1 MSFPR
6 RYLLILIVFAAC
18 SAADFDLPN
27 PEGNMPEGAS
37 GSTVVPDS
45 AAYTHVRADG
55 NRYALGS
62 LDMAAVEPLVVDLDG
77 EPEWV
82 LGTQLGEDQLWVA
95 ALSDGRL
102 QATRLLADGSVTQ
115 EILDLKLEPGQP
127 FVLLSGR
134 GEFSIEG
141 VDSRTVRPEG
151 NLFRLV
157 GINPDGDL
165 MTSAEGDIRQTAAG
179 LDLLPDARLLTDE
192 RDRILLLT
200 NPTDRYRHGVLGDA
214 IEAAAVTL
222 IQVDPELKVLNQIEI
237 PAPQV
242 VEGIMPIWADL
253 NEDGQREIIVTL
265 SDASGGAQLVVFN
278 EAGEQVAT
286 SEPIGQGNRWRNQ
299 TAVAPFGPNG
309 EIELADVRTP
319 HLSGTVEFFRW
330 EGDELVRVAALPGY
344 TTHVIGSR
352 NLDLG
357 IAADVTG
364 DGQVEVLLPTLART
378 AIAAI
383 QRDEAAE
390 NGARAVWELPLN
402 GRQSTNIGTITNGA
416 QLSVAVGTDEGVLM
430 VWRGE

>member
-6 RYLLILIVFAAC
+6 YYLLLLFVFAAC
-18 SAADFDLPN
+18 SALDFDLPN

-37 GSTVVPDS
+37 GSTLVPDS
-45 AAYTHVRADG
+45 AAYTHVRPDG

-82 LGTQLGEDQLWVA
+82 LGTQLGEDQLWVV
-95 ALSDGRL
+95 ALADGRL
-102 QATRLLADGSVTQ
+102 QTTRLLADGSLVQ
-115 EILDLKLEPGQP
+115 EILDIKLDPGQP

-134 GEFSIEG
+134 GEFSVEG
-141 VDSRTVRPEG
+141 VSRTVRPQG

-179 LDLLPDARLLTDE
+179 LDLLPDGRLLTDE
-192 RDRILLLT
+192 QDRILLLT

-214 IEAAAVTL
+214 LEAAAITL
-222 IQVDPELKVLNQIEI
+222 IQVDPDLKVLNQIEI
-237 PAPQV
+237 PEPRV

-253 NEDGQREIIVTL
+253 NGDGRREIIVTL
-265 SDASGGAQLVVFN
+265 SDAGGGAQLVVFN
-278 EAGEQVAT
+278 EAGEQVAA

-299 TAVAPFGPNG
+299 TAVAPFGPGG

-330 EGDELVRVAALPGY
+330 EGDELVRTAALPGY

-364 DGQVEVLLPTLART
+364 NGQVEVLLPTLART
-378 AIAAI
+378 EIAAI

-402 GRQSTNIGTITNGA
+402 GRQSTNIGTITDGTR
-416 QLSVAVGTDEGVLM
+416 LSVAVGTDEGVLM
-430 VWRGE
+430 VWKND